1 MSYTYRYTKPP
12 GPPHEDDVVLKLTYE
27 NGTYLIDQEL

>member
-1 MSYTYRYTKPP
+1 MSYTYRYTKPRG
-12 GPPHEDDVVLKLTYE
+12 GPIEDDVVLKLTYE